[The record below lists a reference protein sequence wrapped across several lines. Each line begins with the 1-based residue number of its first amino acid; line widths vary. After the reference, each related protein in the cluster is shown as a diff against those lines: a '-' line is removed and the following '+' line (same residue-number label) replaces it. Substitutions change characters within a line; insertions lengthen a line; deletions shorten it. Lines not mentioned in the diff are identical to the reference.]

1 MNILAC
7 LIGMKHYVVEGY
19 TILNYLNLKPIRR
32 ISYNT
37 MPVFSSFTASDLIY
51 KMNMTYPITHNND
64 DSSTYLLIS
73 TDGRYMSFAYPYAF
87 LYLCA
92 LCSSPWGRRLVYRMA
107 STLCTKCLKEFKCFK
122 IAKSLRLIGIGIG
135 LLI

>member
-64 DSSTYLLIS
+64 DSSTYLSRLMVGTCHSPIRMHFS
-73 TDGRYMSFAYPYAF
+73 TYVRSAV
-87 LYLCA
+87 
-92 LCSSPWGRRLVYRMA
+92 RL
-107 STLCTKCLKEFKCFK
+107 E
-122 IAKSLRLIGIGIG
+122 GEG
-135 LLI
+135 